1 VFVIIAGGGRTA
13 TQLASLLLGQGHKV
27 HLIEHRPEV
36 LSRLHRELPTEVI
49 FEGYATDMVML
60 EQAGIRQAQV
70 VTACTANDED
80 NLALC
85 YLARTRYQV
94 PRTIARINNP
104 RNAWL
109 FNQNFHVDVSLNQA
123 EILSSMIEEEMSL
136 GDMMTLLKLRRGE
149 YSLVEEKIPPGARAV
164 GVAIKDL
171 ELPEECIIA
180 GVIRH
185 GKVILPRG
193 ITTLEEGDEI
203 LAITD
208 REGAEKLA
216 ALFHPASGAEK
227 QAAQLARPQEE

>member
-1 VFVIIAGGGRTA
+1 MLVVIAGGGRTGTHLA
-13 TQLASLLLGQGHKV
+13 TLLLGQNHSV

-36 LSRLHRELPTEVI
+36 LSRLHRELPTESI
-49 FEGYATDMVML
+49 FEGHATDLAML
-60 EQAGIRQAQV
+60 ELTGIRQAQV
-70 VTACTANDED
+70 LTACTPSDED
-80 NLALC
+80 NLAAC
-85 YLARTRYQV
+85 FLARTRYGV

-109 FNQNFHVDVSLNQA
+109 FNGNFHVDVSLNQA

-149 YSLVEEKIPPGARAV
+149 YSLVEEKIPPGAKAV

-171 ELPEECIIA
+171 ALPEECIIA

-193 ITTLEEGDEI
+193 ITSLEEGDEI

-216 ALFHPASGAEK
+216 ALFQPAASESGEPLGP
-227 QAAQLARPQEE
+227 AQRGD